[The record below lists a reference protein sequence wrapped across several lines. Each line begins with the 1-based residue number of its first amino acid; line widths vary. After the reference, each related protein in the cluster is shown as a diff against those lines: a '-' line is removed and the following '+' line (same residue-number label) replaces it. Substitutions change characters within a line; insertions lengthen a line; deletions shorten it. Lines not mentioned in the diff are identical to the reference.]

1 MDSKTSKT
9 ALLVMDMQTMILAN
23 YPNNNEIIKNIKSC
37 ISKARTHKIPV
48 IYVGLGFRP
57 GFPEVNKNNSFFSGL
72 KDLVKTLD
80 KNMTQ
85 FIDELTPLPHDIIV
99 RKKRFS
105 AFTGSDLHMI
115 LQAGNIE
122 HLILTGVATSGVVLS
137 TFTEALDKDYQVT
150 VISDACK
157 DRNPELHKTLMEHY
171 FLNKANVIKTDE
183 WL

>member
-1 MDSKTSKT
+1 MESNKYKT

-23 YPNNNEIIKNIKSC
+23 YSDNSEIIQKIQSC
-37 ISKARTHKIPV
+37 ISKARTNQIPV

-72 KDLVKTLD
+72 KNLAKTLD

-85 FIDELTPLPHDIIV
+85 IVNDLTPLPGDIIV
-99 RKKRFS
+99 TKKRFS

-115 LQAGNIE
+115 LQAGHIE
-122 HLILTGVATSGVVLS
+122 HLILTGVATSGVILS
-137 TFTEALDKDYQVT
+137 TFTEAIDKDYQVT
-150 VISDACK
+150 VVSDACK
-157 DRNPELHKTLMEHY
+157 DRNSELHESLMEHY
-171 FLNKANVIKTDE
+171 FPYKGNIINSEE